1 MGDDSVDVPL
11 WDDVNGLMFNDVT
24 ELVRELGV
32 SSELASD
39 LSVWA
44 HEWQRH
50 ARQPDQDASAARLV
64 QRLTDELGSRF
75 VFVFRR

>member
-1 MGDDSVDVPL
+1 MTLLTCPL

-32 SSELASD
+32 SSELATD

-50 ARQPDQDASAARLV
+50 SRQPDHDASAARLV
-64 QRLTDELGSRF
+64 QRLTDELRSRF
-75 VFVFRR
+75 VFNFRR